1 MEGLFDIQ
9 QCRAPLMKITILIDK
24 WLSPRNE
31 IMGQKAKESF

>member
-9 QCRAPLMKITILIDK
+9 QGRAALMKITILIDK

-31 IMGQKAKESF
+31 IMGWKARESF